1 MEKERLVYTVKEM
14 AEALNVSR
22 TTAYML
28 VNRAD
33 FPTTRIGT
41 RILVPVDGLREW
53 LKRGGT
59 DVRSL

>member
-1 MEKERLVYTVKEM
+1 MAKEKLVYTVKEL
-14 AEALNVSR
+14 AEVLSVSL

-33 FPTTRIGT
+33 FPTARIGAK
-41 RILVPVDGLREW
+41 IVVPLDGLREW

-59 DVRSL
+59 DA